1 MGLEN
6 VIVRRFHRKFFKNGS
21 LLDDFLDILGLEMSD
36 EFQIDDQSTK
46 NNKMSENF
54 CAIKRIINGMPEV
67 KLPERW
73 RYERLLRTLS
83 PSSSQEYPCRMFSA
97 EEAADFMKK
106 YEESNRQLYET
117 FLADGQP
124 LFLEKENPPEKWQED
139 NPHML
144 NDLVRFVVLCDLDRK
159 AAEDRRRKENEGPQ
173 KRFKAFLK
181 RIWHKCKKLAP
192 GES

>member
-1 MGLEN
+1 MGRIPGGLPKYINLDYYALLRAAADELGLEN

-97 EEAADFMKK
+97 EEAADFMKNTRRATA
-106 YEESNRQLYET
+106 SFMRHFWRT
-117 FLADGQP
+117 AS
-124 LFLEKENPPEKWQED
+124 
-139 NPHML
+139 
-144 NDLVRFVVLCDLDRK
+144 RFFWKKKTRLKNGRK
-159 AAEDRRRKENEGPQ
+159 II
-173 KRFKAFLK
+173 
-181 RIWHKCKKLAP
+181 RIC
-192 GES
+192 